1 MASSAQLR
9 AARAYLDWTM
19 DRAAEAAGIHR
30 RTVIRL
36 ECEDGY
42 AERQS
47 VGFKRLVAAYRAQQI
62 ILEGEGLAVVGVLIT
77 APTPPAA
84 DTGHKR
90 DTSL

>member
-1 MASSAQLR
+1 MASSAQLW

-36 ECEDGY
+36 ECVDGY

-47 VGFKRLVAAYRAQQI
+47 MGFKRLVAAYRAQRI
-62 ILEGEGLAVVGVLIT
+62 ILEGEGLAIAG
-77 APTPPAA
+77 APPVRPPTIAA
-84 DTGHKR
+84 A
-90 DTSL
+90 